1 MSTIQSFAI
10 GFKKILIV
18 LPYISSIKINSL
30 FVVNGNKTLN
40 IDSSK
45 ITSRNGLLIFL
56 KEEINVKEHCVVYL
70 NDMKVKSSY
79 NSLFNSSE
87 FNNRFYYIGE
97 LGLTYSDNSFCFKVW
112 SPAASKIS
120 LLLYKN
126 GDISCYEEPLEVDM
140 LEMNNGVWSVTI
152 NKNLINYF
160 YTYKVEV
167 YNSLNEAVDPY
178 AKAVGVNGKRAAII
192 DMNSTNPVFWHNDIS
207 PKLERYTDS
216 IIYELNIRD
225 ISIHPDSN
233 INNKGTYL
241 GLTEDNTFSS
251 LKVSTGFNHIKELGV
266 THVQLMPFFDFSS
279 DSIDEKNPIK
289 YNWGYDPE
297 NYNAPEGSYSLN
309 PYDPVE
315 RIIEVKKMI
324 QHFHNNNISVNMDV
338 VYNHMF
344 HKDKNNFEK
353 IFPGYYF
360 RLNRD
365 GSFSNGSGCTN
376 DTASERVMMRKFII
390 DSVFYWTKEYHID
403 GFRFDLMGIH
413 DINTMRAVQDK
424 LKAIGRNIMLY
435 GEGWDLVTPLSKP
448 MKAIQ
453 KNAHVLPDIGFFNDF
468 TRDSIKGSIFS
479 PMDKGFISGKRNLE
493 DTIRY
498 CITACSTSFKGFKKI
513 YSSPEQ
519 SINYISCHDNH
530 TLWDK
535 LSLSNVEDSIE
546 DKKSM
551 LKLANAIIFTS
562 QGVPFL
568 HSGIEFCR
576 TKAGIENS
584 YSSPDYINWI
594 DYSRKFE
601 FFDVFLYI
609 KGLIHIRKNH
619 PSFRMNTSKDIMEN
633 LEFIEASPENCVAF
647 ILKNNSS
654 KDSWNKILVIYNAN
668 KTQVTLRIPY
678 GKWNIAANKL
688 SAGSI
693 PLSTLISDRITVDSL
708 SMTMLYSLAMF

>member
-1 MSTIQSFAI
+1 MSIIHSFAI

-18 LPYISSIKINSL
+18 LPYISSLKINSL

-45 ITSRNGLLIFL
+45 ITSKDGLLIFL
-56 KEEINVKEHCVVYL
+56 KEEITIKEYCVVYINNL
-70 NDMKVKSSY
+70 KTRLSY
-79 NSLFNSSE
+79 NYLFNSSE
-87 FNNRFYYIGE
+87 FNNKYYYNGE
-97 LGLTYSDNSFCFKVW
+97 LGLTYSNNSFCFKVW
-112 SPAASKIS
+112 SPAASKIF

-126 GDISCYEEPLEVDM
+126 GDINYYEKPAEVEM
-140 LEMNNGVWSVTI
+140 LEKTNGVWSVTI

-167 YNSLNEAVDPY
+167 YNSSNEAVDPY
-178 AKAVGVNGKRAAII
+178 AKAVGVNGNRAAII
-192 DMNSTNPVFWHNDIS
+192 DMDSTNPLFWHNDTN
-207 PKLERYTDS
+207 PKLEYYTDA
-216 IIYELNIRD
+216 IIYEVSIRD
-225 ISIHPDSN
+225 ISIHSDSN
-233 INNKGTYL
+233 IKNKGTYL
-241 GLTEDNTFSS
+241 GLTEDNTYSS
-251 LKVSTGFNHIKELGV
+251 LKVSTGFNHIKELGI

-279 DSIDEKNPIK
+279 NSIDEKNPIK

-297 NYNAPEGSYSLN
+297 NLNAPEGSYSLN
-309 PYDPVE
+309 PYDPME

-344 HKDKNNFEK
+344 HKDNNNFEK

-365 GSFSNGSGCTN
+365 GSFSNGTGCTN
-376 DTASERVMMRKFII
+376 DTASERVMMRKFIV
-390 DSVFYWTKEYHID
+390 DSVLYWAKEYHID

-413 DINTMRAVQDK
+413 DIKTMRSIQDK
-424 LKAIGRNIMLY
+424 LKTIGRNIMLY
-435 GEGWDLVTPLSKP
+435 GEGWNLDTPLLKP
-448 MKAIQ
+448 LKAIQ
-453 KNAHVLPDIGFFNDF
+453 ENAHKLPNIGFFNDF

-479 PMDKGFISGKRNLE
+479 LMDKGFVSGKKNLE
-493 DTIRY
+493 DTIKY
-498 CITACSTSFKGFKKI
+498 CLTACSISYNSFKKI

-519 SINYISCHDNH
+519 SINYVCCHDNH

-535 LSLSNVEDSIE
+535 LSLSNKVDSIE

-551 LKLANAIIFTS
+551 LKLANAIILTS

-568 HSGIEFCR
+568 HSGTEFCR
-576 TKAGIENS
+576 TKSGIENS

-594 DYSRKFE
+594 DYNRKFQ
-601 FFDVFLYI
+601 FLDVFSYI
-609 KGLIHIRKNH
+609 KGLIDIRRNH
-619 PSFRMNTSKDIMEN
+619 PSFRINNTKDIMEN
-633 LEFIEASPENCVAF
+633 LEFIEASPENCAAF

-668 KTQVTLRIPY
+668 KIQVTLKIPY
-678 GKWNIAANKL
+678 GKWHIVANKF
-688 SAGSI
+688 SAGLI
-693 PLSTLISDRITVDSL
+693 PLSTLISDRITVDGISL
-708 SMTMLYSLAMF
+708 TMLYLD